1 MRTLIVVIVLALC
14 CSLTAH
20 AGSITVQKM
29 NGDVSVRHGVTEV
42 WTTVATGDA
51 LRPNDTMRTGKNG
64 SATLVVQDIS
74 DGTIRHL
81 AIRHLALPPEV
92 IVDMS
97 DVRELTQEEL
107 MLKLTMQKVRATP
120 QNIRNDGPQI
130 SDAAVVHGTDQNR
143 ATVVAENDPQVGR
156 SLLNGTKV
164 LLDNGFYATGVLR
177 TLEVFS
183 MFPALAGNVDNRL
196 ALAGAMEKANLRG
209 EAVAEYSA
217 IRRLEGL
224 SAAQTAVVTGRLEAL
239 RKSN

>member
-1 MRTLIVVIVLALC
+1 MRTLMAVVALVLC
-14 CSLTAH
+14 GGVVSY

-51 LRPNDTMRTGKNG
+51 LRPNDTMRTGKSG
-64 SATLVVQDIS
+64 SATLIVQETP
-74 DGTIRHL
+74 DG
-81 AIRHLALPPEV
+81 AIRRLALPPDV
-92 IVDMS
+92 IVDIS

-107 MLKLTMQKVRATP
+107 TLKLTMQKVRATP
-120 QNIRNDGPQI
+120 QQLRNDGPQI
-130 SDAAVVHGTDQNR
+130 SDAAVVHGTDQNHP
-143 ATVVAENDPQVGR
+143 TSVAENDPLIGR

-177 TLEVFS
+177 TLEVFR
-183 MFPALAGNVDNRL
+183 MFPALAGIVDNRI
-196 ALAGAMEKANLRG
+196 ALAGAMEKANLKG
-209 EAVAEYSA
+209 EAMAEYGA

-224 SAAQTAVVTGRLEAL
+224 SASQAAVVTGKLEAL